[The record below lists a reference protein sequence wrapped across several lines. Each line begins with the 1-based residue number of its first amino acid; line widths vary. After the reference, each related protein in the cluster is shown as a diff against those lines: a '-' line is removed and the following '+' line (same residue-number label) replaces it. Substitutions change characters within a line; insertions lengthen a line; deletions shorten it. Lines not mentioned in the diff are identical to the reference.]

1 MISKSLF
8 SNGVVVNHLRPLY
21 DPIYTGTTTTTIGGG
36 GGGGFIRGANDLT
49 LITEENLISF
59 RNVGALYSSK
69 MANKQYEQIPR
80 DYDLYVDLYVSIDK
94 VKQKIKN
101 NKLLAL
107 IDIVEDALMGAI
119 NSYALYGYNI
129 SLNLDKVGLKKTIDD
144 ILTGKNEKVVEM
156 AQATGQLN
164 ITKSFKLAPVFNY
177 YIIIYGMP
185 AYGVGFDPI
194 KINFLVD
201 ILKSKGINPY
211 K

>member
-8 SNGVVVNHLRPLY
+8 SNGTIVNYLRPIY
-21 DPIYTGTTTTTIGGG
+21 DPIYTSRVTSTITSV
-36 GGGGFIRGANDLT
+36 GANDLT
-49 LITEENLISF
+49 LITEDNLISF
-59 RNVGALYSSK
+59 RNIEELYSSK
-69 MANKQYEQIPR
+69 MAEKKYEQIPK
-80 DYDLYVDLYVSIDK
+80 DYNLYVELYVSIDK

-101 NKLLAL
+101 NKLLTL
-107 IDIVEDALMGAI
+107 IRIVEDALMGAI

-156 AQATGQLN
+156 AQASGQLN

-185 AYGVGFDPI
+185 AYGVGFDPV

>member
-8 SNGVVVNHLRPLY
+8 SNGTIVNYLRPIY
-21 DPIYTGTTTTTIGGG
+21 DPIYTSRVTSTITSV
-36 GGGGFIRGANDLT
+36 GANDLT
-49 LITEENLISF
+49 LITEDNLISF
-59 RNVGALYSSK
+59 RNIEGLYSSK
-69 MANKQYEQIPR
+69 MAEKKYEQIPK
-80 DYDLYVDLYVSIDK
+80 DYNLYVELYVSIDK

-101 NKLLAL
+101 NKLLTL
-107 IDIVEDALMGAI
+107 IRIVEDALMGAI

-144 ILTGKNEKVVEM
+144 ILSGKNEKVVEM
-156 AQATGQLN
+156 AQASGQLN

-185 AYGVGFDPI
+185 AYGVGFDPV

>member
-8 SNGVVVNHLRPLY
+8 SNGTIVNYLRPVY
-21 DPIYTGTTTTTIGGG
+21 DPIYTGRVSSAVSG
-36 GGGGFIRGANDLT
+36 GGGGFISGANDLT
-49 LITEENLISF
+49 LITEDNLVSF
-59 RNVGALYSSK
+59 RNIENLYSSK
-69 MANKQYEQIPR
+69 IAEKKYEQIPK
-80 DYDLYVDLYVSIDK
+80 DYNIYVDLYVSIDK
-94 VKQKIKN
+94 VKQKLKN
-101 NKLLAL
+101 NKLLTL
-107 IDIVEDALMGAI
+107 IRIVEDALMGAI

-156 AQATGQLN
+156 AQASGQLN

-185 AYGVGFDPI
+185 AYGVGFDPV

>member
-8 SNGVVVNHLRPLY
+8 SNGTIVNYLRPIY
-21 DPIYTGTTTTTIGGG
+21 DPIYTGSVITAGGG
-36 GGGGFIRGANDLT
+36 GGGGFISGANDLT
-49 LITEENLISF
+49 LITEDNLISF
-59 RNVGALYSSK
+59 RNIESLYSSK
-69 MANKQYEQIPR
+69 MAEKKYEQIPK
-80 DYDLYVDLYVSIDK
+80 DYNLYVELYVSIDK

-101 NKLLAL
+101 NKLLTL
-107 IDIVEDALMGAI
+107 IRIVEDALIGAI

-144 ILTGKNEKVVEM
+144 ILSGKNEKVVEM
-156 AQATGQLN
+156 AQASGQLN

-185 AYGVGFDPI
+185 AYGVGFDPV

>member
-8 SNGVVVNHLRPLY
+8 SNGAIVNYLRPVY
-21 DPIYTGTTTTTIGGG
+21 DPIYTGAVSTRASG
-36 GGGGFIRGANDLT
+36 GGGGFISGANDLT
-49 LITEENLISF
+49 LITDMNLVSF
-59 RNVGALYSSK
+59 KQIEQLYSSK
-69 MANKQYEQIPR
+69 MANKQYEQIPK
-80 DYDLYVDLYVSIDK
+80 DYNLYVELYVMIDQ
-94 VKQKIKN
+94 VKRKIKN
-101 NKLLAL
+101 NKLLTL
-107 IDIVEDALMGAI
+107 VQIVEDALVGAI

-129 SLNLDKVGLKKTIDD
+129 SLNLDKVALKKTIDD
-144 ILTGKNEKVVEM
+144 ILAGKNEKVVEM
-156 AQATGQLN
+156 AQASGQLN